1 MRFGGRK
8 MTFIGLANTLL
19 DDSHAL
25 LIAGA
30 LRSQM
35 MLAPGED
42 SEPETLEMHQ
52 MVFQAETR
60 TELLAAAQGAGVNLL
75 LSDPNGPALSG
86 F

>member
-1 MRFGGRK
+1 MRFCGRK
-8 MTFIGLANTLL
+8 MTFIGLASTLL

-35 MLAPGED
+35 MLAPGE
-42 SEPETLEMHQ
+42 EQETLEMHQ

-60 TELLAAAQGAGVNLL
+60 TELLAAAQGSGINLL
-75 LSDPNGPALSG
+75 LSDPNGPALHG